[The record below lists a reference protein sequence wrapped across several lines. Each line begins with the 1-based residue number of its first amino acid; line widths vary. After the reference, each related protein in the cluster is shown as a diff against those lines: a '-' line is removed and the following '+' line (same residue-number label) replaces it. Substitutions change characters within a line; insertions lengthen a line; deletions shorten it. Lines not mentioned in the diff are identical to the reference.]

1 MFGTH
6 ISMYV
11 LIQYGLQTANGLL
24 ITEVRAFLAKSAS
37 MTCISHIQFCNDV
50 MSVTGRKGCTHDLS
64 LFVYS
69 HSG

>member
-37 MTCISHIQFCNDV
+37 MTCISHIQFAMTLCQ
-50 MSVTGRKGCTHDLS
+50 
-64 LFVYS
+64 
-69 HSG
+69 